1 MFNNDEKKSVIEVP
15 LPQFPLSNEVETVS
29 LVLDEPTGETPAELG
44 NMRSALLHV
53 KHDKGFLLVLQYFV
67 FARFKNIKFRFLH

>member
-44 NMRSALLHV
+44 NMRSTLLNV
-53 KHDKGFLLVLQYFV
+53 KHDKGNFLSFQVLISTFIQTH
-67 FARFKNIKFRFLH
+67 KC